1 MVLLNSIRESMVKP
15 TSHSSNELRAAIYAG
30 SFDPPTNGHIN
41 IVHRALQVFDKILIV
56 VAVNSQ
62 KKTTFSAEERV
73 SLLKEIFK
81 EAPRVEIDSFQDE
94 LLVNYAR
101 SKKVK
106 TLLRG
111 LRSFQDYEYE
121 FQMALANKKMA
132 PDLETIFMMTDA
144 EYSHLSSSLIK
155 EILSLGGSGQGMVP
169 PLVEKRLK
177 ERLKK

>member
-1 MVLLNSIRESMVKP
+1 MVKP
-15 TSHSSNELRAAIYAG
+15 TLHSSNEPRAAIYGG

-41 IVHRALQVFDKILIV
+41 IVNRALQVFDKILIV

-62 KKTTFSAEERV
+62 KKTTLSAEERV
-73 SLLKEIFK
+73 ALLKEIFK
-81 EAPRVEIDSFQDE
+81 EEPRVEIDSFQDE

-111 LRSFQDYEYE
+111 LRTFQDYEYE

-155 EILSLGGSGQGMVP
+155 EILSLGGSGKEMLP
-169 PLVEKRLK
+169 PVVERKMKEKLKR
-177 ERLKK
+177 